1 MVRALISVQL
11 NVIRSITPSKV
22 VEDASLGHT
31 AVAVVG
37 LVVHDELVVDKVET
51 VGSGRE
57 RLVDHLLDHILVQ
70 LGKVVNVLAGV
81 FAIWHAESEIEIER
95 FQVLVPEK

>member
-37 LVVHDELVVDKVET
+37 LVVHHQLTVDEVEA
-51 VGSGRE
+51 VGSAR
-57 RLVDHLLDHILVQ
+57 
-70 LGKVVNVLAGV
+70 K
-81 FAIWHAESEIEIER
+81 
-95 FQVLVPEK
+95 

>member
-1 MVRALISVQL
+1 MLRLRTESSLVGAIKTETIYLDMVRALISVQL

-37 LVVHDELVVDKVET
+37 LVVHHQLTVDEVEA
-51 VGSGRE
+51 VGSAR
-57 RLVDHLLDHILVQ
+57 
-70 LGKVVNVLAGV
+70 K
-81 FAIWHAESEIEIER
+81 
-95 FQVLVPEK
+95 